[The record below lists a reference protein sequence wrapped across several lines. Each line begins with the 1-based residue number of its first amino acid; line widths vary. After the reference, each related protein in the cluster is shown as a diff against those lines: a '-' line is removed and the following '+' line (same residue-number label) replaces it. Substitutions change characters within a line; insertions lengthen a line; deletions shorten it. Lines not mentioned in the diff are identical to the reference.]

1 MRRAIMDN
9 KLVMDNWLLL
19 FCKARQEQRAQ
30 QHLMNQGIESY
41 FPTITV
47 NKLRAGKRV
56 QAIEALF
63 PRYLFI
69 KNHEQLNLAAV
80 RSTRGVNGLV
90 RFGESLAY
98 VSADLVQQLI
108 VQQTDLQKKMMQQ
121 QVFRAGEKLQILTG
135 PFAMLN
141 AIYQM
146 PDGENRSFVLLNFL
160 GQSTRLPIE
169 NSALERLEPLQL
181 LTA

>member
-1 MRRAIMDN
+1 MDN
-9 KLVMDNWLLL
+9 NVVMDNWLLL

-47 NKLRAGKRV
+47 NKLRAGKKV

-69 KNHEQLNLAAV
+69 KNHTQLNLAAI

-98 VSADLVQQLI
+98 VSADLVQELL
-108 VQQTDLQKKMMQQ
+108 VQQADLQKKMVQE
-121 QVFRAGEKLQILTG
+121 QVFHVGDKLQILAG
-135 PFAMLN
+135 PFATLN

-146 PDGENRSFVLLNFL
+146 PDGESRSFVLLNFL
-160 GQSTRLPIE
+160 GQSTRLLME
-169 NSALERLEPLQL
+169 NSELERLEPPQL